1 MLKLPSEVRVYIALE
16 PCDMR
21 RQIDGLS
28 ALIRS
33 ALERDP
39 ENGDLY
45 LFCNRR
51 LERPTFYIR
60 IRQSQDCVS
69 LAPAVRQV
77 RGGGP
82 SRSG

>member
-51 LERPTFYIR
+51 LKRVTLCTPLLR
-60 IRQSQDCVS
+60 H
-69 LAPAVRQV
+69 AGA
-77 RGGGP
+77 
-82 SRSG
+82 